1 MRAAA
6 SVMAL
11 AQLVPAVA
19 HAEDAGAAG
28 AEAPSASTQL
38 ETITVTAQKT
48 KTGLQKTPIAITAM
62 SGDQLA
68 KIDIRSAIDLDRHI
82 PGMTVSDSGAFPVNI
97 TIRGVGYDGL
107 QNLSAQPGVAY
118 VENGVYIASPIAV
131 VSSYLDVGQLEVL
144 RGPQGTV
151 NGQNADGGAI
161 NVTTNMPKLD
171 AFHMGVEG
179 SYGSYNYQ
187 RENGM
192 VNLPLTKNLAFRATV
207 QHEAHDGWYYA
218 PNYPGNDHIGSQNA
232 WTARGTFLWTPTDRL
247 TVTVWGELYSND
259 INGVGARNMIDPIA
273 GVRATSNDY
282 ATPEQTR
289 SRIAAATAA
298 YDLGGATAKFSTSYQ
313 YAFINNRNSAD
324 SLSTAQALEYYGVKD
339 NIPEHSWGLNTVNEE
354 FNVASKPG
362 GRFDWIVGLF
372 YQHTSG
378 NENVF
383 ETQQGSSLIGTPY
396 TIDYSAAGNPALY
409 LAQQAAYGLSFA
421 SVSNAHRNSAAGY
434 GQLTW
439 HITDK
444 LRLTGGLR
452 YSWDKYTAHTAANF
466 NIADLKS
473 EFRKVTG
480 KASVEYDVAPHSTLY
495 ASFSTGVKPGGA
507 NLNTSSTQIPQ
518 SFTHEFVR
526 AYEIGSKN
534 EFFDRKLRLNVSA
547 FYNDYRNYQTDSE
560 DPLPYQ
566 GGQTNIPKSKVYGL
580 ETEVSLI
587 LPQGWRIDANATAM
601 GSRVDSHMHMLD
613 AYSAQAINRA
623 TGGPYGTGNVD
634 ARYAAYFASDVYGNQ
649 LGRVPNFSTA
659 MTISKSTDLPF
670 GKLDAAVDANYRSPY
685 WERVYNNPATD
696 RVGSQFM
703 MNLNLHFQPKRG
715 PWYLELQ
722 VTNLTDSSDIATR
735 FAENFGVGGVFDV
748 YVPPRQVIGRVG
760 VKF

>member
-1 MRAAA
+1 
-6 SVMAL
+6 
-11 AQLVPAVA
+11 
-19 HAEDAGAAG
+19 
-28 AEAPSASTQL
+28 
-38 ETITVTAQKT
+38 
-48 KTGLQKTPIAITAM
+48 
-62 SGDQLA
+62 
-68 KIDIRSAIDLDRHI
+68 
-82 PGMTVSDSGAFPVNI
+82 
-97 TIRGVGYDGL
+97 VGYDGL

-131 VSSYLDVGQLEVL
+131 VSSYLDVGQLEAL

-339 NIPEHSWGLNTVNEE
+339 NIPEHSW
-354 FNVASKPG
+354 ASTPSTRNSTLPRSRG
-362 GRFDWIVGLF
+362 DGS
-372 YQHTSG
+372 T
-378 NENVF
+378 
-383 ETQQGSSLIGTPY
+383 GSSACSISTPRATRTSSRRSRGRPDRHPY

-623 TGGPYGTGNVD
+623 TGGPYGL
-634 ARYAAYFASDVYGNQ
+634 AM
-649 LGRVPNFSTA
+649 STRA
-659 MTISKSTDLPF
+659 MPPISRRTSMGTSWV
-670 GKLDAAVDANYRSPY
+670 ACRTS
-685 WERVYNNPATD
+685 R
-696 RVGSQFM
+696 
-703 MNLNLHFQPKRG
+703 
-715 PWYLELQ
+715 
-722 VTNLTDSSDIATR
+722 
-735 FAENFGVGGVFDV
+735 
-748 YVPPRQVIGRVG
+748 PR
-760 VKF
+760 